1 MYRKYPGRIDL
12 LLTDVV
18 MPGISGRE
26 LARQMTA
33 LRPDMKVLYISG
45 YTDNAIVSKGLLDP
59 GIWFLQK
66 PFTPAALAAKVR
78 EVLDHPGKAA

>member
-1 MYRKYPGRIDL
+1 
-12 LLTDVV
+12 

-45 YTDNAIVSKGLLDP
+45 YTDNAIVSKDCSIPESGFCKSRSLLP
-59 GIWFLQK
+59 LSLPRFGKCSII
-66 PFTPAALAAKVR
+66 R
-78 EVLDHPGKAA
+78 ERRRE